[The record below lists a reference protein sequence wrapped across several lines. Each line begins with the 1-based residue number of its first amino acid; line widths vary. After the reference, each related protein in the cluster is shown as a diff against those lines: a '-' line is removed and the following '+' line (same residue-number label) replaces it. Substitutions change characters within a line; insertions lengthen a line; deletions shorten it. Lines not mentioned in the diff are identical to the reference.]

1 MGRSIC
7 RNLILAG
14 QASPVQAGLVPA
26 VLAGLL
32 PRPLRLPL
40 LLAPTTPL
48 WPFPP
53 FPPLPPLRPRL
64 CLAQV
69 TPLPGRSRPSSNR
82 WCPPSRPRPLRI
94 CRASWRL
101 HLRTPLAWL
110 PPPRLWPSARPP
122 LPPSLSP
129 LALTPPLDR
138 RCRLALSSCGS
149 GGSGTS
155 STGRTTS
162 AVWTGARKPPR
173 RWRCRWHCSSRRG
186 GVEVIGLCRC
196 CGRRRSELWA
206 VVWSGSVWRGVFVVF
221 GGSFRL
227 VLLFYL

>member
-48 WPFPP
+48 WPFPPFPP

-101 HLRTPLAWL
+101 HLRTP
-110 PPPRLWPSARPP
+110 P
-122 LPPSLSP
+122 
-129 LALTPPLDR
+129 ALTLPLDR

-173 RWRCRWHCSSRRG
+173 RWRCRRRCSSGRG
-186 GVEVIGLCRC
+186 GVEVIGLWRCR
-196 CGRRRSELWA
+196 GRRRSELWA